1 MLISLCFCIAIH
13 RLRTK
18 QVGWHLKRL
27 YSSFSNGVAK
37 LRKQVMNV
45 IQCANSKPRQNGKP
59 SENIQILI
67 PGHTHIKV
75 HIALTT
81 TIKLFPLKFNIGSK
95 SLIKIHNSLCM
106 LTWTNYTGFSPSQ
119 QVIDQFLGKKKEKKK
134 SSIVGIKVKLHM
146 FSALVTYNYQ
156 ILINLT
162 FKKNKIK

>member
-27 YSSFSNGVAK
+27 YSSFSNGVTK
-37 LRKQVMNV
+37 LRKQVMHV
-45 IQCANSKPRQNGKP
+45 IQCANSKPQQNGKP

-95 SLIKIHNSLCM
+95 SLIKIHNSLRM
-106 LTWTNYTGFSPSQ
+106 LTWTNYTGFSPISANYWS
-119 QVIDQFLGKKKEKKK
+119 IFGKTKKEKKII
-134 SSIVGIKVKLHM
+134 SCRYLCPIAHS
-146 FSALVTYNYQ
+146 
-156 ILINLT
+156 
-162 FKKNKIK
+162 